1 MNPTRSEKR
10 VGRANPAPIRSDR
23 SIQLA
28 GALFDEVVVPLAKAR
43 RASGAAPYFPL
54 QEDPNTASYFVAPSL
69 KVMSPADFEFRV
81 GGKAEALIDD
91 LAAHWTRQGET
102 GLAAMTPR
110 LKQLADALG
119 DEAAENDGKVDILCY
134 TLF

>member
-1 MNPTRSEKR
+1 MNPTRT
-10 VGRANPAPIRSDR
+10 VNPSKSDR

-28 GALFDEVVVPLAKAR
+28 GALFDEVLVPLAKAR
-43 RASGAAPYFPL
+43 RGSGAPPFFPL
-54 QEDPNTASYFVAPSL
+54 QQEASRASYFVPPSL
-69 KVMSPADFEFRV
+69 KVMNPADFELDI
-81 GGKAEALIDD
+81 GGKSEALIDA
-91 LAAHWTRQGET
+91 LAAYWARRGET
-102 GLAAMTPR
+102 GLAAMAPR

>member
-1 MNPTRSEKR
+1 MNASK
-10 VGRANPAPIRSDR
+10 SDR

-28 GALFDEVVVPLAKAR
+28 GALFDEVLVPQAEAR
-43 RASGAAPYFPL
+43 RGAGAPPYFPL
-54 QEDPNTASYFVAPSL
+54 REEASRASYFVEPSL
-69 KVMSPADFEFRV
+69 RVMSPADFELEI
-81 GGKAEALIDD
+81 GEKSEALIDA
-91 LAAHWTRQGET
+91 LVAYWARRGET
-102 GLAAMTPR
+102 GLAAMAPR